1 MESTDQDVD
10 NHSLK
15 LCEKNFEKYFK
26 VNFVKK
32 NFKVNFFENFLSQF

>member
-32 NFKVNFFENFLSQF
+32 ILKSIFSKIF